1 MFLSEKNYFLK
12 LFFYDN
18 LYYIV
23 KYTSINIQVFNIV
36 LSGNHTFPTD
46 LQRKILMS
54 GKHPFLNLAYSR
66 LFSFLQASLETFN

>member
-1 MFLSEKNYFLK
+1 
-12 LFFYDN
+12 
-18 LYYIV
+18 LY
-23 KYTSINIQVFNIV
+23 IV